1 MGVLPPWLLLVF
13 VLGCALAPPA
23 SCAPSLSNARTALPV
38 ASRVATY
45 DDITTTFNLVYT
57 VTDSCPTSVT
67 FGEFTNDERQF
78 PILPVEDIVEG
89 DSECSGDGPLN
100 FVTELTV
107 NEPGLLE
114 ALQLQAF
121 RDAISQ
127 NGNAEALINSPV
139 TDDLLVGW
147 HSGTRTCGSISYP
160 TETIYFI
167 IREDSDYKIT
177 FRRSDS
183 SNRVTVPPDLRAL
196 LVVAPQNQICL
207 LVDKSTNPDQDVT
220 LLTIFSNGTET
231 TSQLT
236 TAGAVALTPVNQPP
250 SDGDDADDGE
260 DEGESDTD
268 GAGDDT
274 DGSDAASGAAPPS
287 ADPSP
292 DPSASPSASAL
303 PSASPAPSVASVVA
317 PVAPSPS
324 DFGTLVASPSGVASP
339 VPSFSPFTS
348 VVPVV
353 SAVPPGAVGGISAEE
368 GVDATS
374 EEDDGSACFP
384 ASAVARSERGDLEM
398 RDIELGDR
406 VETAEGLSAVILF
419 THRRRVGRF
428 EFVRMV
434 SGDLTAA
441 SAVVVGDVLRMADG
455 SEDGT
460 VVRIERVYEEG
471 GAHVAFGA
479 RSLHVQSLAMARGA
493 AEPDAGR
500 WQQTEPMDA
509 AGRVRDRRVVD
520 GGIEGDAIPLMMRA
534 MFSMLIVAAVT
545 LQPF

>member
-139 TDDLLVGW
+139 TDDLL
-147 HSGTRTCGSISYP
+147 
-160 TETIYFI
+160 
-167 IREDSDYKIT
+167 
-177 FRRSDS
+177 
-183 SNRVTVPPDLRAL
+183 
-196 LVVAPQNQICL
+196 
-207 LVDKSTNPDQDVT
+207 
-220 LLTIFSNGTET
+220 
-231 TSQLT
+231 LT